1 MKKSRKNRKSKWKK
15 SEDKKLSRRQT
26 LSIFC
31 GVMLAAVVMIVGL
44 GFHSSQNAQPESG
57 KNAGV
62 DVNSDS
68 VSEDGKSNGQQD
80 QKEETGKDRESG
92 GDGKGSDES
101 VNGLKD
107 STSGVVLQE
116 GIQGLKLPYQIPGS
130 SLVVSG
136 VASYD
141 GIYLEDGSD
150 TEISGVTV
158 LLLQN
163 SGDTDIEY
171 ASVSMC
177 VDGTDLQFDVSDLP
191 ADGTAVVQEKNK
203 TLFQK
208 GTYTDCT
215 ATVAEVKEFEMSEEQ
230 VEVKENEDQSFTVTN
245 ITEEDIPAVR
255 VFYKFYME
263 DKKMYVG
270 GITYT
275 AKITDLKAG
284 ESRKIT
290 PSHYVSDYSRIMMIR
305 TYDTTE

>member
-1 MKKSRKNRKSKWKK
+1 MKKSEKNRKSKWKK
-15 SEDKKLSRRQT
+15 SVGKKLSRRQV
-26 LSIFC
+26 LLICC
-31 GVMLAAVVMIVGL
+31 GVILIAAAVIAGIWC
-44 GFHSSQNAQPESG
+44 HRSKNAQSESG
-57 KNAGV
+57 KTAGV

-68 VSEDGKSNGQQD
+68 VSEDGKTNGQQD
-80 QKEETGKDRESG
+80 QKEGTEKDSKSS
-92 GDGKGSDES
+92 GDGSGSDETVS
-101 VNGLKD
+101 GLKD
-107 STSGVVLQE
+107 SGSGVVLQE
-116 GIQGLKLPYQIPGS
+116 GVQGLTLPYQIPGS

-171 ASVSMC
+171 ATVSVC

-191 ADGTAVVQEKNK
+191 ANGTAVVQEKNK

-215 ATVAEVKEFEMSEEQ
+215 ATVAEVTDFEMSEEQ
-230 VEVKENEDQSFTVTN
+230 VKVKENEDQSLTVTN
-245 ITEEDIPAVR
+245 LTEEDIPAVR

-263 DKKMYVG
+263 DKKTYVG
-270 GITYT
+270 GITYM

-290 PSHYVSDYSRIMMIR
+290 PSHYASGYSRIMMVR
-305 TYDTTE
+305 TYDTIE